1 MNKIRVDYEIYS
13 RDFLDPKSTDD
24 DRLYRIRE
32 AINNLHPAQK
42 RIIVMYLEYGT
53 YSEVAKELHC
63 SVPTCSKMVKEII
76 MKLKKILECS

>member
-1 MNKIRVDYEIYS
+1 MRVEYDVYS
-13 RDFLDPKSTDD
+13 KDFLDPKGTDD
-24 DRLYRIRE
+24 DRLYWIRK
-32 AINNLHPAQK
+32 AINSLHPAQK

-76 MKLKKILECS
+76 SKLKNSLECS